1 MSATF
6 RTDRR
11 RRIGADR
18 NAYPPPAGIVAL
30 NFTPAIAKRVSLP

>member
-1 MSATF
+1 MSAMF

-30 NFTPAIAKRVSLP
+30 NFTAAIAKRVSLP